1 MLVGGAAGAS
11 RAGQQLALVVAG
23 DRRPAQRHQRVAGLA
38 WPQRPRQ
45 DVAAVDDLVHAPA
58 RHVRL
63 HGLQRRQVAMNVG
76 QDGDAHDRPQ
86 VVAAPFMAALT
97 MRA

>member
-1 MLVGGAAGAS
+1 
-11 RAGQQLALVVAG
+11 LALVVAG
-23 DRRPAQRHQRVAGLA
+23 NRRPAQRHQFVAGLPG
-38 WPQRPRQ
+38 PQRARQ
-45 DVAAVDDLVHAPA
+45 NVAAVDDLVHAPA

-63 HGLQRRQVAMNVG
+63 HGLQRGQVAMDVG
-76 QDGDAHDRPQ
+76 QDGDAHRWPQ